1 MAGDNMDDVTNQ
13 TGLRVGEILQRSG
26 KEGPLL
32 AKLVVLQGAG
42 AGRSV
47 VVRDEVIIGRD
58 SSCNMP
64 LVHGDVSRKHARVFR
79 TGPKEFSVED
89 LGSSNG
95 TAVNNQLLEGK
106 PKTLVFGDRI
116 RIGETTL
123 LLFSNF
129 DPEEERMLQAQR
141 LQSLG
146 QLASGVAHDVN
157 NLVGAA
163 LANLDIL
170 RDLPN
175 LTVDAAAC
183 ITDSQAALTRVV
195 EMVRQLLDF
204 SRRGKVE
211 SRPVELEQLVRQGL
225 RLMQHKRP
233 QPVEVTI
240 TIPGHLAV
248 LGDSTQLLQ
257 VITNLCANAADA
269 MPHGGRLDWTASAL
283 EVGEDGPPMA
293 APNLQPGHFVHITVR
308 DTGSGMSP
316 DVMNRVFEP
325 FYTTKPVGQGTG
337 MGLATVFGI
346 VHNHGGHIGVASTV
360 GQGTCFNIFLPMAL
374 PPGTAASTQPGFST
388 DAVTTDA
395 WGLATSKVGRF
406 VPAGQARPVILAV
419 DDEPVLLRSTQRLL
433 ARMTQYDVMTA
444 PNGAQALDIYAR
456 MKDVIAVV
464 LLDINMPGQ
473 NGLEV
478 CAAMRGMNPN
488 ARVVLT
494 SGAELP
500 DPSVLQQ
507 PGISFLP
514 KPYNEDAL
522 RAAVA
527 AAVLV

>member
-1 MAGDNMDDVTNQ
+1 MAGDKLDDVTNQ
-13 TGLRVGEILQRSG
+13 TGFRVGEILQRVT
-26 KEGPLL
+26 KDGPLL
-32 AKLVVLQGAG
+32 AKLVVLHGSG
-42 AGRSV
+42 AGRSA

-58 SSCNMP
+58 SACAMS

-79 TGPKEFSVED
+79 TGPKEFCVED

-95 TAVNNQLLEGK
+95 TTVNNLPVGGT
-106 PKTLVFGDRI
+106 PRPLVFGDRI

-170 RDLPN
+170 QDLPN
-175 LTVDAAAC
+175 LSVDAAAC
-183 ITDSQAALTRVV
+183 ISDSQAALSRVV
-195 EMVRQLLDF
+195 EMVRRLLDF

-233 QPVEVTI
+233 QPVDVTI
-240 TIPGHLAV
+240 TIPAHLAV

-257 VITNLCANAADA
+257 VITNLCTNALDA
-269 MPHGGRLDWTASAL
+269 MPQGGRLEWTAAPL
-283 EVGEDGPPMA
+283 EVGEDGPPLA
-293 APNLQPGHFVHITVR
+293 GPDLPPGRFVHISVR
-308 DTGSGMSP
+308 DSGSGMSP

-325 FYTTKPVGQGTG
+325 FFTTKPVGQGTG

-346 VHNHGGHIGVASTV
+346 VHNHGGHIGVVSTV
-360 GQGTCFNIFLPMAL
+360 GEGTCFNIFLPMAL
-374 PPGTAASTQPGFST
+374 PPGATVSTQPGYPT

-395 WGLATSKVGRF
+395 WGMATTKVGRF

-444 PNGAQALDIYAR
+444 PNGELALDIYAR
-456 MKDVIAVV
+456 TKDVIAVV
-464 LLDINMPGQ
+464 LLDINMPGK

-478 CAAMRGMNPN
+478 CAAMRALNPT

-527 AAVLV
+527 AAVVL